1 MPSSLPRS
9 TVLIIA
15 VLVLAAPTMAIIRS
29 LTLQERDGV
38 LSRLEGDE
46 KLVRA
51 TQAAPPDRVVQAGSA
66 LILRQSTSSAADDS
80 ILSGAQVSVGTVDLA
95 LVIRGLPAG
104 LTISPGRPQGAGE
117 WRIPAPDV
125 ANASIH
131 PPPGFSAAIDLA
143 VEQRLSDDSV
153 VDRGSAQRERP
164 TVSVTMMES
173 ARAVAALDVAP
184 KPTVTTQAIYRGQVP
199 RSVAA
204 KAGPKHKLT
213 AAVSANPKRP
223 IRSTAVIRSDP
234 NGVYL
239 AGERIGVD
247 PDPNIRAQLMRDD
260 AGRQVRMDNAGRQLL
275 TQSARPTT
283 GGGVIRLAKINP
295 E

>member
-1 MPSSLPRS
+1 
-9 TVLIIA
+9 LIIA

-66 LILRQSTSSAADDS
+66 LILRQSTASAADDS
-80 ILSGAQVSVGTVDLA
+80 IPSGAQVSVGTVDLA
-95 LVIRGLPAG
+95 LVIGLPAG
-104 LTISPGRPQGAGE
+104 MTISPSRPQGAGE
-117 WRIPAPDV
+117 WRIPARDV
-125 ANASIH
+125 ANATIQ

-143 VEQRLSDDSV
+143 VEQQLSDDSV

-164 TVSVTMMES
+164 PVSVTMMEP
-173 ARAVAALDVAP
+173 ARAVAALDDAA
-184 KPTVTTQAIYRGQVP
+184 KPTATTQAIYRGQAP
-199 RSVAA
+199 RSVAE

-213 AAVSANPKRP
+213 AAVSAKPKRP

-247 PDPNIRAQLMRDD
+247 PDPNIRGQLMRDD
-260 AGRQVRMDNAGRQLL
+260 AGRQVRMDNAGHQLL
-275 TQSARPTT
+275 TQSRPTT
-283 GGGVIRLAKINP
+283 GGGVIRLAKINL